1 MNTFQENSSISL
13 SIIKLMIIFVFN
25 LKKNF
30 IYNNKTFINKKY
42 TNKNN
47 FINVYKIFQIF
58 N

>member
-1 MNTFQENSSISL
+1 MY
-13 SIIKLMIIFVFN
+13 II
-25 LKKNF
+25 
-30 IYNNKTFINKKY
+30 YNKTFINKKY